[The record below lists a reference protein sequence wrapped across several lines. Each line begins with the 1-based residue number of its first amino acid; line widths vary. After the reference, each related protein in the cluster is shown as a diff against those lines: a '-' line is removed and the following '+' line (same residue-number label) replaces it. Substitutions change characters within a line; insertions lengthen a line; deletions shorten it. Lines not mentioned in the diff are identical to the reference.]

1 MKGPATLY
9 NEVALPPLVDF
20 YRVDDLLSEEER
32 LVRATIGRFVDE
44 RFLPVV
50 ADHYERGTFPAEMV
64 PELAKLG
71 VFGMHLHG
79 YGAAGM
85 SNIMYGLA
93 CQELERGD
101 SGLRSFVSVQGSL
114 CMFPIHRYGSEE
126 QKTRWLPLM
135 AKGEVI
141 GCFGLTEP
149 EFGSNPAGMATRARH
164 DGDDWVLNGTKRWIT
179 NGNVAD
185 LAIIWAR
192 TEDGIRGFLVEKGTK
207 GFEARQ
213 IHHKLSMRASVT
225 SELILDNCR
234 IPASSELPG
243 ARGLKG
249 PLACLNEARFG
260 IVWGVLGA
268 AIACYQSAL
277 EYAKARVQFDKPIA
291 GYQLTQ
297 EKLVNMLTEITKG
310 QLLALQLGRLK
321 DQGKASATQISM
333 AKMNNAREALRIA
346 REARSILGAN
356 GISLEYPVMRHMA
369 NLETV
374 VTYEGTSE
382 IHMLAIGEE
391 ITGLAAFK

>member
-1 MKGPATLY
+1 MDY
-9 NEVALPPLVDF
+9 FN
-20 YRVDDLLSEEER
+20 VDDLLSEEER
-32 LVRATIGRFVDE
+32 LVQSTVGRFVDQ
-44 RFLPVV
+44 RFLPIV
-50 ADHYERGTFPAEMV
+50 AEHYERGTFPIEIV
-64 PELAKLG
+64 PELARLG
-71 VFGMHLHG
+71 VFGMHLQG

-85 SNIMYGLA
+85 SNVMYGLA

-126 QKTRWLPLM
+126 QKQKWLPKM

-149 EFGSNPAGMATRARH
+149 EFGSNPAGMATRARR
-164 DGDDWVLNGTKRWIT
+164 DGDDWIISGSKRWIT
-179 NGNVAD
+179 NGNLAQ
-185 LAIIWAR
+185 LAIVWAR
-192 TEDGIRGFLVEKGTK
+192 TEQGIRGFLVEKGMK
-207 GFEARQ
+207 GFEARE

-225 SELILDNCR
+225 SELILDEVR
-234 IPASSELPG
+234 VPACNQLPE
-243 ARGLKG
+243 AAGLKA
-249 PLACLNEARFG
+249 PLSCLNEARYG

-277 EYAKARVQFDKPIA
+277 EYAKSRVQFDKPIA
-291 GYQLTQ
+291 AYQLTQ

-321 DQGKASATQISM
+321 DEGKARATQISM
-333 AKMNNAREALRIA
+333 GKLNNVREALTIA

-356 GISLEYPVMRHMA
+356 GISLEYPVMRHMN

-374 VTYEGTSE
+374 LTYEGTNE
-382 IHMLAIGEE
+382 IHLLAIGED
-391 ITGLAAFK
+391 ITGHAAFK

>member
-1 MKGPATLY
+1 
-9 NEVALPPLVDF
+9 LPELVDF
-20 YRVDDLLSEEER
+20 YRTDDLLTEEER
-32 LVRATIGRFVDE
+32 LIRSTVGRFVDQ
-44 RFLPVV
+44 RFLPII
-50 ADHYERGTFPAEMV
+50 AEHYERATFPMEMV

-79 YGAAGM
+79 YGAAGL
-85 SNIMYGLA
+85 SNVMYGLA
-93 CQELERGD
+93 SQELERGD

-126 QKTRWLPLM
+126 QKTRWLPRM
-135 AKGEVI
+135 AAGEVI

-149 EFGSNPAGMATRARH
+149 EFGSNPAGMATRARR
-164 DGDDWVLNGTKRWIT
+164 DGKDWILNGTKRWIT

-185 LAIIWAR
+185 LAIVWAR
-192 TEDGIRGFLVEKGTK
+192 SEQGIRGFLVEKGTR
-207 GFEARQ
+207 GFEAHQ

-225 SELILDNCR
+225 SELILDDCR
-234 IPASSELPG
+234 IPATNELPE
-243 ARGLKG
+243 AQGLKA
-249 PLACLNEARFG
+249 PLSCLNEARYG

-268 AIACYQSAL
+268 AIACYRSAL
-277 EYAKARVQFDKPIA
+277 GYSMARVQFDRPIA

-321 DQGKASATQISM
+321 DEGKATATQISM
-333 AKMNNAREALRIA
+333 GKLNNVREALQIA
-346 REARSILGAN
+346 REARTILGAN
-356 GISLEYPVMRHMA
+356 GISLEYPVMRHMN

-374 VTYEGTSE
+374 LTYEGTNE

-391 ITGLAAFK
+391 ITGLGAFK

>member
-1 MKGPATLY
+1 M
-9 NEVALPPLVDF
+9 DF
-20 YRVDDLLSEEER
+20 YRTDDLLSEEER
-32 LVRATIGRFVDE
+32 LVRSTVGRFVDE
-44 RFLPVV
+44 RFLPII
-50 ADHYERGTFPAEMV
+50 ADHYERATFPAEIV
-64 PELAKLG
+64 PELARLG

-85 SNIMYGLA
+85 SNVMYGLA

-126 QKTRWLPLM
+126 QKQHWLPRM
-135 AKGEVI
+135 AAGEVI

-149 EFGSNPAGMATRARH
+149 EFGSNPAGMATRARR
-164 DGDDWVLNGTKRWIT
+164 DGKDWILNGTKRWIT

-185 LAIIWAR
+185 LAIVWAR
-192 TEDGIRGFLVEKGTK
+192 SEQGIRGFLVEKGTR

-225 SELILDNCR
+225 SELILDDVR
-234 IPASSELPG
+234 IPAGNELPE
-243 ARGLKG
+243 AQGLKA
-249 PLACLNEARFG
+249 PLSCLNEARYG

-268 AIACYQSAL
+268 AIACYRSAL
-277 EYAKARVQFDKPIA
+277 EYAKERVQFDRPVA

-321 DQGKASATQISM
+321 DQGNATATQISM
-333 AKMNNAREALRIA
+333 AKLNNVREALQIA
-346 REARSILGAN
+346 REARTILGAN
-356 GISLEYPVMRHMA
+356 GISLEYPVMRHMN

-374 VTYEGTSE
+374 LTYEGTSE

-391 ITGLAAFK
+391 ITGLSAFK

>member
-1 MKGPATLY
+1 
-9 NEVALPPLVDF
+9 LPELVDF
-20 YRVDDLLSEEER
+20 YRTDDLLTEDER
-32 LVRATIGRFVDE
+32 LVRSTVGRFVDQ
-44 RFLPVV
+44 RFLPII
-50 ADHYERGTFPAEMV
+50 ADHYERATFPMEIL
-64 PELAKLG
+64 PELARLG

-85 SNIMYGLA
+85 SNVMYGLA

-126 QKTRWLPLM
+126 QKQRWLPRM
-135 AKGEVI
+135 AAGEVI

-149 EFGSNPAGMATRARH
+149 EFGSNPAGMATRARR
-164 DGDDWVLNGTKRWIT
+164 DGKDWVLNGTKRWIT

-185 LAIIWAR
+185 LTIVWAR
-192 TEDGIRGFLVEKGTK
+192 SEQGIRGFLVEKGTK
-207 GFEARQ
+207 GFEARE

-225 SELILDNCR
+225 SELILDDVR
-234 IPASSELPG
+234 VPAGNELPG
-243 ARGLKG
+243 AQGLKA
-249 PLACLNEARFG
+249 PLSCLNEARYG

-268 AIACYQSAL
+268 AIACYRSAL
-277 EYAKARVQFDKPIA
+277 GYSMARVQFDRPIA

-297 EKLVNMLTEITKG
+297 EKLVNMLIEITKG

-321 DQGKASATQISM
+321 DQGNATATQISM
-333 AKMNNAREALRIA
+333 AKLNNVREALQIA
-346 REARSILGAN
+346 REARTILGAN
-356 GISLEYPVMRHMA
+356 GISLEYPVMRHMN

-374 VTYEGTSE
+374 LTYEGTSE

-391 ITGLAAFK
+391 ITGLSAFK

>member
-1 MKGPATLY
+1 M
-9 NEVALPPLVDF
+9 PPLVDF

>member
-1 MKGPATLY
+1 
-9 NEVALPPLVDF
+9 LPELVDF
-20 YRVDDLLSEEER
+20 YRTDDLLTEEER
-32 LVRATIGRFVDE
+32 LVRSTVARFVDQ
-44 RFLPVV
+44 RFLPII
-50 ADHYERGTFPAEMV
+50 ADHYERATFPMEIL
-64 PELAKLG
+64 PELARLG
-71 VFGMHLHG
+71 VFGMHLQG

-85 SNIMYGLA
+85 SNVMYGLA

-126 QKTRWLPLM
+126 QKERWLPFM

-149 EFGSNPAGMATRARH
+149 EFGSNPAGMATRARR
-164 DGDDWVLNGTKRWIT
+164 DGDDWVISGTKRWIT
-179 NGNVAD
+179 NGNVAH
-185 LAIIWAR
+185 LAVVWAR
-192 TEDGIRGFLVEKGTK
+192 TEQGIRGFLVETGTK
-207 GFEARQ
+207 GFEARV

-225 SELILDNCR
+225 SELILDDVR
-234 IPASSELPG
+234 VPARNELPG
-243 ARGLKG
+243 AQGLKA
-249 PLACLNEARFG
+249 PLSCLNEARYG

-268 AIACYQSAL
+268 AIACYRSAL
-277 EYAKARVQFDKPIA
+277 EYAKARVQFDRPIA

-321 DQGKASATQISM
+321 DQGNATATQISM
-333 AKMNNAREALRIA
+333 AKLNNVREALQIA
-346 REARSILGAN
+346 REARTILGAN
-356 GISLEYPVMRHMA
+356 GISLEYPVMRHMN

-374 VTYEGTSE
+374 LTYEGTSE

-391 ITGLAAFK
+391 ITGLSAFK

>member
-1 MKGPATLY
+1 LA
-9 NEVALPPLVDF
+9 ASVDF
-20 YRVDDLLSEEER
+20 LGLDDQLSDEER
-32 LVRATIGRFVDE
+32 LVRSTVARFVDE
-44 RFLPVV
+44 RFLPLIV
-50 ADHYERGTFPAEMV
+50 DHYERATFPMELV

-71 VFGMHLHG
+71 LLGMHLHG

-85 SNIMYGLA
+85 NNVMYGLA

-114 CMFPIHRYGSEE
+114 CMFPIERYGSDE
-126 QKTRWLPLM
+126 QKQRWLPAM

-149 EFGSNPAGMATRARH
+149 DFGSNPAGMQTRARK
-164 DGDDWVLNGTKRWIT
+164 DGRDWILNGTKRWIT
-179 NGNVAD
+179 NGSIAG

-192 TEDGIRGFLVEKGTK
+192 TEGGIRGFLVEKGTR
-207 GFEARQ
+207 GYQARD

-225 SELILDNCR
+225 SELILEDCR
-234 IPASSELPG
+234 IPADHELPG
-243 ARGLKG
+243 AQGLKG

-260 IVWGVLGA
+260 IIWGTIGA

-277 EYAKARVQFDKPIA
+277 DYSRTRIQFDRPI
-291 GYQLTQ
+291 GGFQLTQ
-297 EKLVNMLTEITKG
+297 EKLVGMLTEITKA

-321 DQGKASATQISM
+321 DAGRITPIQISM
-333 AKMNNAREALRIA
+333 GKLNNAREALRIA

-374 VTYEGTSE
+374 ATYEGTSE
-382 IHMLAIGEE
+382 IHTLAIGEE
-391 ITGLAAFK
+391 ITGISAFK

>member
-1 MKGPATLY
+1 
-9 NEVALPPLVDF
+9 LPELVDF
-20 YRVDDLLSEEER
+20 YRTDDLLTEEER
-32 LVRATIGRFVDE
+32 LVRSTVGRFVDQ
-44 RFLPVV
+44 RFLPII
-50 ADHYERGTFPAEMV
+50 AEHYERATFPMEIV

-85 SNIMYGLA
+85 SNVMYGLA

-126 QKTRWLPLM
+126 QKQRWLPKM
-135 AKGEVI
+135 AAGEVI

-149 EFGSNPAGMATRARH
+149 EFGSNPAGMATRARR
-164 DGDDWVLNGTKRWIT
+164 DGKDWILNGTKRWIT

-185 LAIIWAR
+185 LAIVWAR
-192 TEDGIRGFLVEKGTK
+192 GEQGIRGFLVEKDTK

-225 SELILDNCR
+225 SELVLDDCR
-234 IPASSELPG
+234 IPAGNELPE
-243 ARGLKG
+243 AQGLKA
-249 PLACLNEARFG
+249 PLSCLNEARYG

-268 AIACYQSAL
+268 AIACYRSAL
-277 EYAKARVQFDKPIA
+277 EYAKARVQFDRPIA

-321 DQGKASATQISM
+321 DQGNATATQISM
-333 AKMNNAREALRIA
+333 AKLNNVREALQIA
-346 REARSILGAN
+346 REARTILGAN
-356 GISLEYPVMRHMA
+356 GISLEYPVMRHMN

-374 VTYEGTSE
+374 LTYEGTSE

>member
-1 MKGPATLY
+1 MP
-9 NEVALPPLVDF
+9 EIVDF
-20 YRVDDLLSEEER
+20 YRIDNLLSDEER
-32 LVRATIGRFVDE
+32 LVRSTIGRFVDE
-44 RFLPVV
+44 RFLPIV
-50 ADHYERGTFPAEMV
+50 AEHYERGTFPTEIV
-64 PELAKLG
+64 PELAQLG

-85 SNIMYGLA
+85 SNVMYGLA

-126 QKTRWLPLM
+126 QKAKWLPKM

-149 EFGSNPAGMATRARH
+149 EFGSNPAGMATRARR
-164 DGDDWVLNGTKRWIT
+164 DGDDWIISGSKRWIT
-179 NGNVAD
+179 NGNLAQ
-185 LAIIWAR
+185 LAIVWAR
-192 TEDGIRGFLVEKGTK
+192 TEQGIRGFLVEKGMK
-207 GFEARQ
+207 GFSARE

-225 SELILDNCR
+225 SELILDDVR
-234 IPASSELPG
+234 VPACNQLPE
-243 ARGLKG
+243 AEGLKA
-249 PLACLNEARFG
+249 PLSCLNEARYG

-268 AIACYQSAL
+268 AIACYRSAL
-277 EYAKARVQFDKPIA
+277 EYAKSRVQFEKPIA
-291 GYQLTQ
+291 AYQLTQ
-297 EKLVNMLTEITKG
+297 EKLVNMITEITKG

-321 DQGKASATQISM
+321 DQGKATAAQISM
-333 AKMNNAREALRIA
+333 GKLNNVREALAIA

-356 GISLEYPVMRHMA
+356 GISLEYPVMRHMN

-374 VTYEGTSE
+374 LTYEGTNE

-391 ITGLAAFK
+391 ITGQAAFKG

>member
-1 MKGPATLY
+1 LA
-9 NEVALPPLVDF
+9 ASVDF
-20 YRVDDLLSEEER
+20 LRLDELLSDEER
-32 LVRATIGRFVDE
+32 LVRSTVARFVDE
-44 RFLPVV
+44 RFLPVIV
-50 ADHYERGTFPAEMV
+50 DHYERATFPMELV
-64 PELAKLG
+64 PELARLG
-71 VFGMHLHG
+71 LLGMHLHG

-85 SNIMYGLA
+85 NNVMYGLA

-114 CMFPIHRYGSEE
+114 CMFPIERYGSDE
-126 QKTRWLPLM
+126 QKQRWLPAM

-149 EFGSNPAGMATRARH
+149 DFGSNPAGMQTRARQ
-164 DGDDWVLNGTKRWIT
+164 DGRDWILNGTKRWIT
-179 NGNVAD
+179 NGSIAG

-192 TEDGIRGFLVEKGTK
+192 TEGGIRGFLVEKGTR
-207 GFEARQ
+207 GYQARD

-225 SELILDNCR
+225 SELILEDCR
-234 IPASSELPG
+234 IPADHELPG
-243 ARGLKG
+243 AQGLKG

-260 IVWGVLGA
+260 IVWGSIGA

-277 EYAKARVQFDKPIA
+277 DYSRTRIQFDRPI
-291 GYQLTQ
+291 GGFQLTQ
-297 EKLVNMLTEITKG
+297 EKLVGMLTEITKA

-321 DQGKASATQISM
+321 DAGRITPTQISM
-333 AKMNNAREALRIA
+333 GKLNNAREALRIA

-374 VTYEGTSE
+374 ATYEGTSE
-382 IHMLAIGEE
+382 IHTLAIGEE
-391 ITGLAAFK
+391 ITGISAFK

>member
-1 MKGPATLY
+1 M
-9 NEVALPPLVDF
+9 DF
-20 YRVDDLLSEEER
+20 YRTDDLLTEEER
-32 LVRATIGRFVDE
+32 LVRSTVGRFVDQ
-44 RFLPVV
+44 RFLPII
-50 ADHYERGTFPAEMV
+50 AEHYERATFPMEIV

-79 YGAAGM
+79 YSAAGM
-85 SNIMYGLA
+85 SNVMYGLA

-126 QKTRWLPLM
+126 QKERWLPFM

-149 EFGSNPAGMATRARH
+149 EFGSNPGGMATRARR
-164 DGDDWVLNGTKRWIT
+164 DGKDWILTGTKRWIT

-185 LAIIWAR
+185 LAIVWAR
-192 TEDGIRGFLVEKGTK
+192 SEQGIRGFLVEKATK
-207 GFEARQ
+207 GFEARP

-225 SELILDNCR
+225 SELILDDCR
-234 IPASSELPG
+234 IPAANELPE
-243 ARGLKG
+243 AQGLKA
-249 PLACLNEARFG
+249 PLSCLNEARYG

-268 AIACYQSAL
+268 AIACYRSAL
-277 EYAKARVQFDKPIA
+277 EYAKARVQFDRPIA

-321 DQGKASATQISM
+321 DEGKATATQISM
-333 AKMNNAREALRIA
+333 AKLNNVRESLQIA
-346 REARSILGAN
+346 RAARTILGAN
-356 GISLEYPVMRHMA
+356 GISLEYPVMRHMN

-374 VTYEGTSE
+374 LTYEGTSE

-391 ITGLAAFK
+391 ITGLSAFK

>member
-1 MKGPATLY
+1 
-9 NEVALPPLVDF
+9 LPELVDF
-20 YRVDDLLSEEER
+20 YRTDDLLTEEER
-32 LVRATIGRFVDE
+32 LVRSTVGRFVDQ
-44 RFLPVV
+44 RFLPII
-50 ADHYERGTFPAEMV
+50 ADHYERATFPIEIV
-64 PELAKLG
+64 PELARLG
-71 VFGMHLHG
+71 VFGMHLQG

-85 SNIMYGLA
+85 SNVMYGLA

-126 QKTRWLPLM
+126 QKTRWLPRM
-135 AKGEVI
+135 AAGEVI

-149 EFGSNPAGMATRARH
+149 EFGSNPAGMATRARR
-164 DGDDWVLNGTKRWIT
+164 DGKDWILSGTKRWIT

-192 TEDGIRGFLVEKGTK
+192 SEQGIRGFLVEKGTK

-225 SELILDNCR
+225 SELILDDVR
-234 IPASSELPG
+234 IPAGNELPE
-243 ARGLKG
+243 AQGLKA
-249 PLACLNEARFG
+249 PLLCLNEARYG

-268 AIACYQSAL
+268 AIACYRSAL
-277 EYAKARVQFDKPIA
+277 GYSMARVQFDRPIA

-321 DQGKASATQISM
+321 DQGNATATQISM
-333 AKMNNAREALRIA
+333 AKLNNVREALQIA

-356 GISLEYPVMRHMA
+356 GISLEYPVMRHMN

-374 VTYEGTSE
+374 LTYEGTSE

-391 ITGLAAFK
+391 ITGLSAFK

>member
-1 MKGPATLY
+1 M
-9 NEVALPPLVDF
+9 DF
-20 YRVDDLLSEEER
+20 YRTDDLLTEEER
-32 LVRATIGRFVDE
+32 LVRSTVGRFVDQ
-44 RFLPVV
+44 RFLPVI
-50 ADHYERGTFPAEMV
+50 AEHYERATFPMELV
-64 PELAKLG
+64 PELARLG

-85 SNIMYGLA
+85 SNVMYGLA

-126 QKTRWLPLM
+126 QKQRWLPKM
-135 AKGEVI
+135 AAGQVI

-149 EFGSNPAGMATRARH
+149 EFGSNPAGMATRARR
-164 DGDDWVLNGTKRWIT
+164 DGKDWILNGTKRWIT

-185 LAIIWAR
+185 LAIVWAR
-192 TEDGIRGFLVEKGTK
+192 SEQEIRGFLVEKGTK

-225 SELILDNCR
+225 SELILDDCR
-234 IPASSELPG
+234 IPAGNELPE
-243 ARGLKG
+243 AQGLKA
-249 PLACLNEARFG
+249 PLSCLNEARYG

-268 AIACYQSAL
+268 AIACYGSAL
-277 EYAKARVQFDKPIA
+277 GYSMARVQFDRPIA

-321 DQGKASATQISM
+321 DQGNATATQISM
-333 AKMNNAREALRIA
+333 AKLNNVREALQIA
-346 REARSILGAN
+346 REARTILGAN
-356 GISLEYPVMRHMA
+356 GISLEYPVMRHMN

-374 VTYEGTSE
+374 LTYEGTSE

-391 ITGLAAFK
+391 ITGLSAFK

>member
-1 MKGPATLY
+1 
-9 NEVALPPLVDF
+9 
-20 YRVDDLLSEEER
+20 
-32 LVRATIGRFVDE
+32 
-44 RFLPVV
+44 
-50 ADHYERGTFPAEMV
+50 
-64 PELAKLG
+64 
-71 VFGMHLHG
+71 MHLHG

-85 SNIMYGLA
+85 SNVMYGLA

-126 QKTRWLPLM
+126 QKQRWLPKM
-135 AKGEVI
+135 AAGEVI

-149 EFGSNPAGMATRARH
+149 EFGSNPAGMATRARR
-164 DGDDWVLNGTKRWIT
+164 DGKDWILNGTKRWIT

-185 LAIIWAR
+185 LAIVWAR
-192 TEDGIRGFLVEKGTK
+192 SEQGIRGFLVEKDTK

-225 SELILDNCR
+225 SELVLDDCR
-234 IPASSELPG
+234 IPAGNELPE
-243 ARGLKG
+243 AQGLKA
-249 PLACLNEARFG
+249 PLSCLNEARYG

-268 AIACYQSAL
+268 AIACYRSAL
-277 EYAKARVQFDKPIA
+277 EYAKARVQFDRPIA

-321 DQGKASATQISM
+321 DEGKATATQISM
-333 AKMNNAREALRIA
+333 AKLNNVREALQIA

-356 GISLEYPVMRHMA
+356 GISLEYPVMRHMN

-374 VTYEGTSE
+374 LTYEGTSE

>member
-1 MKGPATLY
+1 
-9 NEVALPPLVDF
+9 LPELVDF
-20 YRVDDLLSEEER
+20 YRTDDLLSEEER
-32 LVRATIGRFVDE
+32 LVRSTVGRFVDQQ
-44 RFLPVV
+44 FLPII
-50 ADHYERGTFPAEMV
+50 ADHYERATFPTEIV
-64 PELAKLG
+64 PELARLG

-85 SNIMYGLA
+85 SNVMYGLA

-126 QKTRWLPLM
+126 QKQHWLPRM
-135 AKGEVI
+135 AAGEVI

-149 EFGSNPAGMATRARH
+149 EFGSNPAGMATRARR
-164 DGDDWVLNGTKRWIT
+164 DGKDWILNGTKRWIT

-185 LAIIWAR
+185 LAIVWAR
-192 TEDGIRGFLVEKGTK
+192 SEQGIRGFLVEKGTK

-225 SELILDNCR
+225 SELILDDVR
-234 IPASSELPG
+234 IPAANELPE
-243 ARGLKG
+243 AQGLKA
-249 PLACLNEARFG
+249 PLSCLNEARYG

-268 AIACYQSAL
+268 AIACYRSAL
-277 EYAKARVQFDKPIA
+277 GYSMARVQFDRPIA

-321 DQGKASATQISM
+321 DQGNATATQISM
-333 AKMNNAREALRIA
+333 AKLNNVREALQIA
-346 REARSILGAN
+346 REARTILGAN
-356 GISLEYPVMRHMA
+356 GISLEYPVMRHMN

-374 VTYEGTSE
+374 LTYEGTSE

-391 ITGLAAFK
+391 ITGLSAFK

>member
-1 MKGPATLY
+1 MP
-9 NEVALPPLVDF
+9 ELVDF
-20 YRVDDLLSEEER
+20 YRLDDLLSEEER
-32 LVRATIGRFVDE
+32 LVRSTVGRFVDE
-44 RFLPVV
+44 RFLPIV
-50 ADHYERGTFPAEMV
+50 AEHYERGTFPMEV
-64 PELAKLG
+64 VRELARLG
-71 VFGMHLHG
+71 VFGMHLQG
-79 YGAAGM
+79 YGAAGL
-85 SNIMYGLA
+85 SNVMYGLA

-126 QKTRWLPLM
+126 QKLRWLPFM
-135 AKGEVI
+135 ARGEVI

-149 EFGSNPAGMATRARH
+149 EFGSNPAGMATRARR
-164 DGDDWVLNGTKRWIT
+164 DGDDWVISGTKRWIT
-179 NGNVAD
+179 NGNVAH
-185 LAIIWAR
+185 LAIVWAR
-192 TEDGIRGFLVEKGTK
+192 TEQGIRGFLVETGTK
-207 GFEARQ
+207 GFEARE

-225 SELILDNCR
+225 SELVLDEVR
-234 IPASSELPG
+234 IPASNELPE
-243 ARGLKG
+243 AQGLKA
-249 PLACLNEARFG
+249 PLSCLNEARYG

-268 AIACYQSAL
+268 AIACYRSAL
-277 EYAKARVQFDKPIA
+277 EYAKARVQFDRPIA

-333 AKMNNAREALRIA
+333 AKLNNVREALRIA

-356 GISLEYPVMRHMA
+356 GISLEYPVMRHMT

-374 VTYEGTSE
+374 LTYEGTSE

-391 ITGLAAFK
+391 ITGIGAFK

>member
-1 MKGPATLY
+1 
-9 NEVALPPLVDF
+9 LPELVDF
-20 YRVDDLLSEEER
+20 YRTDDLLTEEER
-32 LVRATIGRFVDE
+32 LVRSTVGRFVDQ
-44 RFLPVV
+44 RFLPII
-50 ADHYERGTFPAEMV
+50 ADHYERATFPVEIV
-64 PELAKLG
+64 PELAGLG

-85 SNIMYGLA
+85 SNVMYGLA

-126 QKTRWLPLM
+126 QKQRWLPKM
-135 AKGEVI
+135 AAGEVI

-149 EFGSNPAGMATRARH
+149 EFGSNPAGMATRARR
-164 DGDDWVLNGTKRWIT
+164 DGKDWILNGTKRWIT
-179 NGNVAD
+179 NGNVAG
-185 LAIIWAR
+185 LAIVWAR
-192 TEDGIRGFLVEKGTK
+192 SEQGIRGFLVEKGTK
-207 GFEARQ
+207 GFEARE

-225 SELILDNCR
+225 SELILDDVR
-234 IPASSELPG
+234 VPAGNELPE
-243 ARGLKG
+243 AQGLKA
-249 PLACLNEARFG
+249 PLSCLNEARYG

-268 AIACYQSAL
+268 AIACYRTAL
-277 EYAKARVQFDKPIA
+277 EYAKARVQFDRPIA

-321 DQGKASATQISM
+321 DQGSATATQISM
-333 AKMNNAREALRIA
+333 AKLNNVREALQIA
-346 REARSILGAN
+346 REARTILGAN
-356 GISLEYPVMRHMA
+356 GISLEYPVMRHMN

-374 VTYEGTSE
+374 LTYEGTSE

-391 ITGLAAFK
+391 ITGLSAFK

>member
-1 MKGPATLY
+1 LS
-9 NEVALPPLVDF
+9 ELVDF
-20 YRVDDLLSEEER
+20 YRVDDLLTEEER
-32 LVRATIGRFVDE
+32 LVRSTVARFVDQ
-44 RFLPVV
+44 RFLPIV
-50 ADHYERGTFPAEMV
+50 AEHYERATFPHEIV

-71 VFGMHLHG
+71 LFGMHLQG

-85 SNIMYGLA
+85 SNVMYGLA

-126 QKTRWLPLM
+126 QKQRWLPFM
-135 AKGEVI
+135 ARGEVI

-149 EFGSNPAGMATRARH
+149 EFGSNPAGMATRARR
-164 DGDDWVLNGTKRWIT
+164 DGDDWVITGTKRWIT
-179 NGNVAD
+179 NGNVAH
-185 LAIIWAR
+185 LAIVWAR
-192 TEDGIRGFLVEKGTK
+192 TEQGIRGFLVETGAR
-207 GFEARQ
+207 GFLARE

-225 SELILDNCR
+225 SELILDDVR
-234 IPASSELPG
+234 VPARHELPG
-243 ARGLKG
+243 AQGLKA
-249 PLACLNEARFG
+249 PLSCLNEARYG

-268 AIACYQSAL
+268 AIACYRSAL
-277 EYAKARVQFDKPIA
+277 EYAKARAQFDRPIA

-321 DQGKASATQISM
+321 DQGKATATQISM
-333 AKMNNAREALRIA
+333 AKMNNVRQALAIA
-346 REARSILGAN
+346 RDARTILGAN
-356 GISLEYPVMRHMA
+356 GISLEYPVMRHMN

-374 VTYEGTSE
+374 LTYEGTNE

-391 ITGLAAFK
+391 ITGLSAFK